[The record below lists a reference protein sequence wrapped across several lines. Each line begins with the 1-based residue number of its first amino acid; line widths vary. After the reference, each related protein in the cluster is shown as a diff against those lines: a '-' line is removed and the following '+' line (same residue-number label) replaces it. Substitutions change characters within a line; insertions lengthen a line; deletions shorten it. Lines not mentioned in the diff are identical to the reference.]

1 MSFNADRLD
10 ALTYH
15 MGKKEMQDH
24 PVQSGK
30 GMRLPRR
37 QSRKTGN
44 KRIGCKRHAP
54 ALSPVRRR
62 VASCAIF
69 MAGVAVVT
77 LGGKIRL
84 VGEIWTGER
93 LGMKSNVPG
102 SKMVQVK
109 GVMLLMQPTP

>member
-1 MSFNADRLD
+1 MRAGSTFRTAD
-10 ALTYH
+10 AGNVTSAFA
-15 MGKKEMQDH
+15 
-24 PVQSGK
+24 PVS
-30 GMRLPRR
+30 
-37 QSRKTGN
+37 
-44 KRIGCKRHAP
+44 
-54 ALSPVRRR
+54 RR

-77 LGGKIRL
+77 LRGKIRL